1 MIPFKDNIPTDATP
15 VVTLALIAANVALYV
30 IATAHG
36 GSLISGPDAQQLAKY
51 GVIANELTWDK
62 VFTSMF
68 VHASILQ
75 LLGNMAFLWWF
86 GNTIEDAVGGV
97 RFFGIYVVGGVLA
110 AGIQVVLDPDST
122 ATIVGAGGAISA
134 LLGGYT
140 VLYRGARLLTL
151 VLIPLLFTV
160 IEVPVLV
167 MLVLWFAMQAAFAI
181 AGLIDGAAYAGR
193 GGRVRDRG
201 ADDQAACHPPQAD
214 PADEGRV
221 MRQIVLV
228 VSLLFITLIAVL
240 TVLDIVHNGLNA
252 LDAVAILILGLFT
265 TGIVGA
271 LRQPPP
277 GD

>member
-1 MIPFKDNIPTDATP
+1 VIPFKDNIPTDATP
-15 VVTLALIAANVALYV
+15 VVTLALIAANVVLYIV
-30 IATAHG
+30 ATAHG
-36 GSLISGPDAQQLAKY
+36 GSLITGPDAQQLAKY
-51 GVIANELTWDK
+51 GLIANELTWDK
-62 VFTSMF
+62 VFTAMF

-134 LLGGYT
+134 MLGGYT

-181 AGLIDGAAYAGR
+181 AGLIDGAAYAG
-193 GGRVRDRG
+193 
-201 ADDQAACHPPQAD
+201 
-214 PADEGRV
+214 E
-221 MRQIVLV
+221 
-228 VSLLFITLIAVL
+228 
-240 TVLDIVHNGLNA
+240 
-252 LDAVAILILGLFT
+252 
-265 TGIVGA
+265 VGA
-271 LRQPPP
+271 FAIGALTIKLLATRRKPIPPTRVV
-277 GD
+277 